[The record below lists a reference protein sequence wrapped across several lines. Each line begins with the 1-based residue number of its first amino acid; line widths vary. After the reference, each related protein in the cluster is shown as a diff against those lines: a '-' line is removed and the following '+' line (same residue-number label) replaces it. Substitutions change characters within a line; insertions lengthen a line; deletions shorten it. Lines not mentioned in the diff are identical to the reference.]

1 MYRYEPKHKKTVEKR
16 LTFGLYIIG
25 FLCFL
30 ISQLPVMHFPALL
43 QIVGLFLLT
52 SATLILLQYI
62 LRDYAYCVEE
72 SNQAVPD
79 LTVTEYYGR
88 RITVVCRIAIT
99 DVEAITPIKKETRE
113 QIKRITK
120 GKHVYAYS
128 SEMSP
133 ADLCLLTVR
142 MGDDEPFYVR
152 ICADKDLINAIMH
165 R

>member
-16 LTFGLYIIG
+16 LTFGLYFVG

-30 ISQLPVMHFPALL
+30 LSQIPALRFPALL

-52 SATLILLQYI
+52 GATLILIQYL

-72 SNQAVPD
+72 GDREVPD

-88 RITVVCRIAIT
+88 RITVVCRVAIT
-99 DVEAITPIKKETRE
+99 DVEAITPITKETRE
-113 QIKRITK
+113 QVKRITK
-120 GKHVYAYS
+120 GKRVYVYT
-128 SEMSP
+128 SEIFP

-142 MGDDEPFYVR
+142 MEDDDPFYVK
-152 ICADKDLINAIMH
+152 ISADKDLIKVIMN